1 MAVSTD
7 SQTNQVPVSVTFNQ
21 HAMNRCANPALI
33 ELLQTANFTANFP
46 EQTSST
52 GTTVAIS
59 TQSGNLIRA
68 DGSGAIYAAASTIIT
83 LQEQTVAFPI
93 TTGTGVPVTLSFG
106 VPTLTSL
113 NSAFLD
119 LDIRIQ
125 PFGSLVRLQ
134 NRRFENSVLYLDFYR
149 DLDAVPSPD
158 FPSININVRGKILVV
173 PAPAT

>member
-1 MAVSTD
+1 MAISTD
-7 SQTNQVPVSVTFNQ
+7 SRTNQVPVSVTFNH
-21 HAMNRCANPALI
+21 HAMDRCVNPALK
-33 ELLQTANFTANFP
+33 ELLQSMNLTVDLP
-46 EQTSST
+46 ESASSS
-52 GTTVAIS
+52 GTVAIS
-59 TQSGNLIRA
+59 TQTGNLIRT
-68 DGSGAIYAAASTIIT
+68 DGTGALYAAASTIIT
-83 LQEQTVAFPI
+83 LQEQTVAFPVS
-93 TTGTGVPVTLSFG
+93 TGTGIPVTLAFS

-134 NRRFENSVLYLDFYR
+134 QRRFENSVLYLDFYR
-149 DLDAVPSPD
+149 DLDAVPD